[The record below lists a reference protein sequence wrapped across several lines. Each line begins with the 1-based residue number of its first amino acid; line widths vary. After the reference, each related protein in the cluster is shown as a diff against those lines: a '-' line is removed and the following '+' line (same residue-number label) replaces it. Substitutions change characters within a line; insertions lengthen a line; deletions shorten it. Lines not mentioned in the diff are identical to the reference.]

1 MNPALAR
8 ESWPQESV
16 AYTESARSPLMPT
29 NAISDWYARSRS
41 RTSGLAHRGL
51 PEEAARPREQH
62 HEEHREGDRVAQGG
76 AEARHREY
84 LDEPE
89 RDARHHRAGDAPHA
103 AEDDH
108 RQPLQLHAA
117 ANVGRDGVEGQPEEH
132 AGRSAQ
138 RAG

>member
-76 AEARHREY
+76 AEARHREH

-89 RDARHHRAGDAPHA
+89 REARHHRAGDAPHA

-108 RQPLQLHAA
+108 PSPFSSTLRPTSGEMELKASPKSTPAA
-117 ANVGRDGVEGQPEEH
+117 PP
-132 AGRSAQ
+132 SAL
-138 RAG
+138 